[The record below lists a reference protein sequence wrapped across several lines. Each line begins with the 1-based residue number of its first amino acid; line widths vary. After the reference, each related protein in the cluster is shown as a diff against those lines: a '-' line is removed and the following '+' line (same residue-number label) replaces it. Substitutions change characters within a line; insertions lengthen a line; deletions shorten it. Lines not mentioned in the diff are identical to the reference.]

1 MTIRSLIQDRRA
13 ASAAEFGLL
22 LPLLM
27 LMLLGLIDTGR
38 WMWEVNQ
45 AEKATQYGARMA
57 VVTDVLAP
65 GMVTAS
71 YVGVGGLTQGDV
83 IPASALGRVTC
94 TSTGCC
100 NPTSLCT
107 APYPSLG
114 SDPNYTTKFTAIVN
128 RMKAMK
134 PDIAASNVSVTYRG
148 AGLGFAGDPN
158 GMEVAPLVTV
168 ELSGVQ
174 FRPTTGLSLLT
185 LTLPAFRTTL
195 TAEDMSGTGS
205 N

>member
-1 MTIRSLIQDRRA
+1 MTVCALLHDRRA
-13 ASAAEFGLL
+13 ASAAEFGLV

-27 LMLLGLIDTGR
+27 LLLLGMIDTGR

-65 GMVTAS
+65 GMASAS

-83 IPASALGRVTC
+83 IPASALGQVTC
-94 TSTGCC
+94 TSAGCAC
-100 NPTSLCT
+100 TTSPCPT
-107 APYPSLG
+107 LG
-114 SDPNYTTKFTAIVN
+114 TTNSAAFTAIVN
-128 RMKAMK
+128 RMRAMK
-134 PDIAASNVSVTYRG
+134 PDITGSNVSVTYRG
-148 AGLGFAGDPN
+148 AGLGYAGDPN
-158 GMEVAPLVTV
+158 GMEISPLVTV

-174 FRPTTGLSLLT
+174 FRPAAGLLLLT

-195 TAEDMSGTGS
+195 TAEDMSGTGT

>member
-1 MTIRSLIQDRRA
+1 MMVRALLADRRA
-13 ASAAEFGLL
+13 ATAAEFGLV

-27 LMLLGLIDTGR
+27 LLLLGMIDTGR

-65 GMVTAS
+65 GMASAS

-83 IPASALGRVTC
+83 IPASALGEVTC
-94 TSTGCC
+94 DSTGCTC
-100 NPTSLCT
+100 TTNPCPT
-107 APYPSLG
+107 LG
-114 SDPNYTTKFTAIVN
+114 TTNSAAFTAIVA
-128 RMKAMK
+128 RMQTMK
-134 PDIAASNVSVTYRG
+134 PDITASNVSVTYRG
-148 AGLGFAGDPN
+148 AGLGYAGDPN
-158 GMEVAPLVTV
+158 GMEISPLVTV

-174 FRPTTGLSLLT
+174 FRPASGLLLLT

-195 TAEDMSGTGS
+195 TAEDMSGTGT

>member
-1 MTIRSLIQDRRA
+1 MSLRPLLHDRRA
-13 ASAAEFGLL
+13 ASAAEFGLV

-27 LMLLGLIDTGR
+27 LLLLGLIDAGR

-65 GMVTAS
+65 GMATAS

-83 IPASALGRVTC
+83 IPASALGQVTC
-94 TSTGCC
+94 TSGGCAC
-100 NPTSLCT
+100 TTNPCPT
-107 APYPSLG
+107 LG
-114 SDPNYTTKFTAIVN
+114 TTNSAGFTAIVD
-128 RMKAMK
+128 RMKTMK
-134 PDIAASNVSVTYRG
+134 PDIAPGNVSVTYRG
-148 AGLGFAGDPN
+148 AGLGYAGDPN
-158 GMEVAPLVTV
+158 GMEVSPLVTV

-174 FRPTTGLSLLT
+174 FRPASGLLLLT